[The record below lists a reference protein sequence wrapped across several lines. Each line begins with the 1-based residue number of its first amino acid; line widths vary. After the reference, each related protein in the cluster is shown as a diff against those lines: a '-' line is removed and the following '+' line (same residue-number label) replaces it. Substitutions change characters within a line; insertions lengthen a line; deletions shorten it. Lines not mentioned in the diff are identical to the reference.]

1 MYSTI
6 VYDLDGTLIDSAITV
21 TTLLNELRAEY
32 GLGQLTINDYRP
44 WLSIGG
50 KAMLAAALNMN
61 ESEASSLLP
70 LFRTRYLNLP
80 TDTSTVHS
88 DVHPT
93 LLNLKSAGI
102 RLGLCTNKPRVLTE
116 KVLTETALGEFFEFV
131 CAGQDLPTS
140 KPHPENLNVCLRAL
154 NSAPGNT
161 LVVGDS
167 RIDQLLAKNCGS
179 DFAFFSGG
187 YDDGVQVDADMVT
200 IHHHPEIFKLF
211 PSLVK
216 GLHHE

>member
-21 TTLLNELRAEY
+21 TALLNELRAEH
-32 GLGQLTINDYRP
+32 GLSQLTINDYKP

-50 KAMLAAALNMN
+50 KAMLAAALNMS
-61 ESEASSLLP
+61 ETEASSLLP

-80 TDTSTVHS
+80 TDPSTVYS
-88 DVHPT
+88 DAHPT
-93 LLNLKSAGI
+93 LSALRSAGI
-102 RLGLCTNKPRVLTE
+102 RLGLCTNKPRALTE
-116 KVLTETALGEFFEFV
+116 KVLAETALGDFFEFV
-131 CAGQDLPTS
+131 CAGQDLATS

-154 NSAPGNT
+154 HSAPGNA

-167 RIDQLLAKNCGS
+167 KIDQQLAKNCGS

-187 YDDGVQVDADMVT
+187 YDDGVQIDTNMMT
-200 IHHHPEIFKLF
+200 IHHHPEIFNLF
-211 PSLVK
+211 PSLEK
-216 GLHHE
+216 GLHRE